1 MKTIS
6 LNKNNDFYL
15 DDAGNLALSLDTDA
29 MSEISKNIVLT
40 NKGELEFDILS
51 GIPYSETIF
60 SENSNLDI
68 FQSEIIQALEKLDG
82 VQRVSSF
89 SYKVENNVYKYA
101 VTLITDFGTVVLNG

>member
-6 LNKNNDFYL
+6 LNKNNDLYL
-15 DDAGNLALSLDTDA
+15 DDAGNLALALNSNA

-40 NKGELEFDILS
+40 NKGELEFSILS
-51 GIPYSETIF
+51 GVPYFETIF
-60 SENSNLDI
+60 SENSNFDI
-68 FQSEIIQALEKLDG
+68 FQAEIIQALEKLEG